1 MGPPPRKEAPLPAPP
16 GADGATYRASLA
28 YLELNVQRSLLEVP
42 AATIVDAVGI
52 LLGAPAIFVYGAGR
66 SGIIGRAFAMRLVQ
80 AGLTAYVIGESV
92 TPIVRS
98 GDAVVIISDR
108 GESQSSIQTANIV
121 RREGAKLVVLTA
133 RESSKLA
140 HAATV
145 LIALS
150 FPDDE
155 ARRHLAPLGTL
166 FESAALRWA
175 DAVIAEIMQARGE
188 SEASM
193 RRRHAIMV

>member
-1 MGPPPRKEAPLPAPP
+1 
-16 GADGATYRASLA
+16 
-28 YLELNVQRSLLEVP
+28 
-42 AATIVDAVGI
+42 
-52 LLGAPAIFVYGAGR
+52 
-66 SGIIGRAFAMRLVQ
+66 
-80 AGLTAYVIGESV
+80 
-92 TPIVRS
+92 
-98 GDAVVIISDR
+98 VIISDR

-121 RREGAKLVVLTA
+121 RREGAKLVVVTA

-145 LIALS
+145 LIALD

-155 ARRHLAPLGTL
+155 ARRKLAPLGTL

-175 DAVIAEIMQARGE
+175 DALIAEIMHARGE